1 MKVHFIGSLEGKKE
15 DYKRII
21 ELIESLDCEV
31 LTKHSLSRDLKE
43 VEHEADDDARL
54 YAKRMRLWIVR
65 ADAIVVEATTQV
77 LGTGYEIALALQLE
91 KPVIVLYRD
100 QGKNTPHVLKGVES
114 EKLQVYK
121 YSDETLQK
129 TLTMALEYARDTID
143 VRFNFFISPRINR
156 YLDWVSKEKKI
167 PRSVYLRTLIEVD
180 MKRHQEFVKREERE

>member
-1 MKVHFIGSLEGKKE
+1 MKVHFIGSLEGNRE

-21 ELIESLDCEV
+21 ELLEVLECEV
-31 LTKHSLSRDLKE
+31 LTKHSISREIQD
-43 VEHEADDDARL
+43 VEGESEDAARL

-100 QGKNTPHVLKGVES
+100 KGKNTPHVLKGVES
-114 EKLQVYK
+114 EKLQTYK
-121 YSDETLQK
+121 YSDETLEK

-156 YLDWVSKEKKI
+156 YLDWVSKEKKV

-180 MKRHQEFVKREERE
+180 MKKHPEFLKEEEKE